1 MIEVKIQRIGDQ
13 LGVVLPAEVLARLHC
28 IEGESVVFEETPA
41 GDYRVTRSSTAPDLT
56 EILTAGDQIMDQY
69 DNALRELAK

>member
-13 LGVVLPAEVLARLHC
+13 LGVVLPPEVLNRLHC
-28 IEGESVVFEETPA
+28 IEGESLAFEETPA
-41 GDYRVTRSSTAPDLT
+41 GDYRVARSSTSSDLA

>member
-13 LGVVLPAEVLARLHC
+13 LGVVLPPEVLDRLHC
-28 IEGESVVFEETPA
+28 IEGESLAFEETPA
-41 GDYRVTRSSTAPDLT
+41 GDYRVARSTPTTDLA
-56 EILTAGDQIMDQY
+56 EILSAGDQVMDQY